1 MAHTRHFFDPTKLP
15 VVYPPG
21 ETLEEKLLEMG
32 MDTKDFAFATSL
44 PEATIISVIEG
55 ICVITPDMAV
65 SFENVTKIPA
75 YLWLRLQES
84 YDRYKER
91 SKPSYTESIRK
102 RLKNSL
108 IRGLNN
114 SASIAP

>member
-1 MAHTRHFFDPTKLP
+1 MAHKKHFFDTTKLP

-32 MDTKDFAFATSL
+32 MDIKDFASAASL
-44 PEATIISVIEG
+44 PEATVTSVIHG
-55 ICVITPDMAV
+55 VCVITPDMAV

-84 YDRYKER
+84 YDRYKAR
-91 SKPSYTESIRK
+91 SKPPYSESIRK